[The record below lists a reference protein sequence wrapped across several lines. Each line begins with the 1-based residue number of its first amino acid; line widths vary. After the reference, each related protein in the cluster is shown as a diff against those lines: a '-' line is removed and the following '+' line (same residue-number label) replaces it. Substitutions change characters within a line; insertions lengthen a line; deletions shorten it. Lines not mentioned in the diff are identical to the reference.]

1 MLKTS
6 TLLIISVKNVLKVT
20 MAGTIG
26 RLKFT
31 GKEVF

>member
-6 TLLIISVKNVLKVT
+6 TLLIILVKNVLKVT

-26 RLKFT
+26 RLKCTF
-31 GKEVF
+31 KAVC